1 MKERMAPFHRV
12 EVEGEAPSLR
22 KGALKLICVE
32 MKRAAGHNKTH
43 ISWLETFCIS
53 PHAVADALKV
63 KLGCTTAVLK
73 LPGNNVKDSEVLLQ
87 GHCVQEVCDYLRDV
101 YCIDRRWLELK
112 LRESKKSN
120 M

>member
-43 ISWLETFCIS
+43 ISGLETFCIS

-73 LPGNNVKDSEVLLQ
+73 LPGNNVKDSEVLLHEIEESLEQ
-87 GHCVQEVCDYLRDV
+87 LKPELEATTRQVRPRSGPGPCLRP
-101 YCIDRRWLELK
+101 RR
-112 LRESKKSN
+112 
-120 M
+120 